1 MFYPKAIINLD
12 NLAHN
17 YRLIKDQLNNIPIM
31 AVVKANAYGHGVI
44 EISKVLRNEGVKFFA
59 VFTFNEALEL
69 RDAGITEDILVFCR
83 PTKQMLDI
91 AFEKD
96 ITLNLCDPDDVRL
109 FCEAN
114 HSPKFHLKV
123 DTGMTRLGISFNEVY
138 KIIETIK
145 NEKLNCHGIYSHYA
159 TADEGDLSYAEY
171 QLDQFNELLEFLE
184 KINLTVKF
192 IHFSNS
198 GTVINMPHSSYN
210 LVRVGM
216 LLYGSFPSDEV
227 PRDLSI
233 KPVMEFKGP
242 VVSLRKVKAGT
253 KVSYGGIWEANEDT
267 VIGVVQTGFADGF
280 PRGWYMNGFISLRV
294 NKHPIAGR
302 VCMDQFMVDF
312 GDAEVEVGDEV
323 LIFGQNEV
331 DKILVDDIA
340 KDIGSTS
347 YVILTGIRGRTE
359 RKYIN

>member
-253 KVSYGGIWEANEDT
+253 KVSYGGVWEANEDT

-280 PRGWYMNGFISLRV
+280 PRGWYMNGFISLRG

>member
-1 MFYPKAIINLD
+1 MFSPKAIIHLD

-17 YRLIKDQLNNIPIM
+17 YHLIKDQLNNIPIM

-44 EISKVLRNEGVKFFA
+44 EISKVLRDEGVQFFA

-69 RDAGITEDILVFCR
+69 RDAGITEDVLVFCR
-83 PTKQMLDI
+83 PTKQMLEI
-91 AFEKD
+91 AYEKN
-96 ITLNLCDPDDVRL
+96 ITLNLCDPDDISL
-109 FCEAN
+109 FREAK

-123 DTGMTRLGISFNEVY
+123 DTGMTRLGVSFDEAHG
-138 KIIETIK
+138 IIETIK

-159 TADEGDLSYAEY
+159 TADEGDLHYAEY
-171 QLDQFNELLEFLE
+171 QLGQFNQLLDYIK
-184 KINLTVKF
+184 KINLAVQF
-192 IHFSNS
+192 VHFSNS

-227 PRDLSI
+227 AREIPI

-253 KVSYGGIWEANEDT
+253 KVSYGGVWESKKDT
-267 VIGVVQTGFADGF
+267 VIGVIQTGFADGF
-280 PRGWYMNGFISLRV
+280 PREWYLNGFISF
-294 NKHPIAGR
+294 KGSKYSIAGR
-302 VCMDQFMVDF
+302 ACMDQFMVDF
-312 GDAEVEVGDEV
+312 GDADVKVGDEV
-323 LIFGQNEV
+323 LIFGQNNL

-347 YVILTGIRGRTE
+347 YVILTGIKGRTE
-359 RKYIN
+359 RKYVI